1 LRYAEHD
8 RGCKPST
15 LQGYRSVISAHL
27 LPAFGSMAVEA
38 VTSEAIE
45 RWIATVDRSVRTR
58 NKLLILLHGI
68 LDRARKV
75 YGLPLNAAQATWPST
90 PPPRPTHRRRA
101 SFEMLVDPRMRSRA
115 SE

>member
-1 LRYAEHD
+1 
-8 RGCKPST
+8 
-15 LQGYRSVISAHL
+15 
-27 LPAFGSMAVEA
+27 MAVEA

-68 LDRARKV
+68 LDCARKV